1 MGGHARVRGSCSLRT
16 NYKKR
21 TRFEKLLLNRMSLLQ
36 KGYQCLVKF
45 SQIVFLLLISL
56 LPTTLV
62 RAFTVAD
69 VTVKLSSLNSQ
80 QRRDLLVKGA
90 QAEGELVFYGTI
102 LVNEFTALGKVFNAR
117 YPFINLK
124 HYFAPRQD
132 VLNRS
137 LTEARA
143 GAHVADL
150 IQVDSS
156 YGYQLTNDNLVHP
169 HPAPNHERFF
179 EGTYD
184 PSGSW
189 HSMYYLTTALVY
201 NTAQL
206 KPEQAPQSYDDL
218 LSPTWKGKLVFDPE
232 AAYIF
237 AAMEQVWGKAKT
249 VDYLSKLAKQDLS
262 YRRGGALT
270 TQVVS
275 SGEFPVGIAING
287 ETSAGIREKGAPLGF
302 KLLAPKIVKPEGLFL
317 MKHSRNP
324 HAAILFAEWALSEEA
339 QSFLAGNLGKG
350 VALKGVKSKYQ
361 EFQVQPDYVVTP
373 RLGPKLNA
381 YLQEFRSIMGIK

>member
-1 MGGHARVRGSCSLRT
+1 VNFSKLMLV
-16 NYKKR
+16 
-21 TRFEKLLLNRMSLLQ
+21 LLLMVSSPRVVS
-36 KGYQCLVKF
+36 GAT
-45 SQIVFLLLISL
+45 I
-56 LPTTLV
+56 
-62 RAFTVAD
+62 AD
-69 VTVKLSSLNSQ
+69 VDARLSWLGSQ
-80 QRRDLLVKGA
+80 QQREMLVKGA

-156 YGYQLTNDNLVHP
+156 YGYQLTNDNLVHSRR
-169 HPAPNHERFF
+169 APNRERFF
-179 EGTYD
+179 DGTYD
-184 PSGSW
+184 PRGSW

-206 KPEQAPQSYDDL
+206 KPEQAPQSYEDL
-218 LSPTWKGKLVFDPE
+218 LNPAWKGKMVFDPE

-237 AAMEQVWGKAKT
+237 AAMEQAWGKAKA
-249 VDYLSKLAKQDLS
+249 VEYLGKLARQDLS

-287 ETSAGIREKGAPLGF
+287 ETSAGMREKGSPLGF
-302 KLLAPKIVKPEGLFL
+302 KVLTPKIVKPEGLFL
-317 MKHSRNP
+317 MKHSSHP
-324 HAAILFAEWALSEEA
+324 HAAMLFADWALSEQA
-339 QSFLAGNLGKG
+339 QSFLAGTLGKG

-361 EFQVQPDYVVTP
+361 EFQVEPDYVVTP
-373 RLGPKLNA
+373 QLGPRLNS
-381 YLQEFRSIMGIK
+381 YLQEFRKIMGIK

>member
-1 MGGHARVRGSCSLRT
+1 MVRRFICLTFVLLTSANAVRGST
-16 NYKKR
+16 
-21 TRFEKLLLNRMSLLQ
+21 
-36 KGYQCLVKF
+36 
-45 SQIVFLLLISL
+45 IS
-56 LPTTLV
+56 
-62 RAFTVAD
+62 D
-69 VTVKLSSLNSQ
+69 VTTKLSSLNPQ
-80 QRRDLLVKGA
+80 QRRELLVKGA

-102 LVNEFTALGKVFNAR
+102 LANEFTALGKVFNAR
-117 YPFINLK
+117 YPFVTLK
-124 HYFAPRQD
+124 HYYAPRQD

-150 IQVDSS
+150 VQVDSS

-169 HPAPNHERFF
+169 HPAPGRERFF
-179 EGTYD
+179 DGTYD

-189 HSMYYLTTALVY
+189 HSVYYLTTALVY

-206 KPEQAPQSYDDL
+206 NAEQAPQSYDDL
-218 LSPTWKGKLVFDPE
+218 LSPIWKGKLVFDPE
-232 AAYIF
+232 AAYIL
-237 AAMEQVWGKAKT
+237 AAMEQAWGKARA
-249 VDYLSKLAKQDLS
+249 VDYLAKLAKQDLN

-287 ETSAGIREKGAPLGF
+287 ETSAAIREKGAPLGF
-302 KLLAPKIVKPEGLFL
+302 KLLTPKIIKPEGLFL
-317 MKHSRNP
+317 MKHARHP

-339 QSFLAGNLGKG
+339 QAFLANNLGKG

-381 YLQEFRSIMGIK
+381 YLQEFRTIMGIR